1 MELVVFVGLQG
12 SGKSAFYRSR
22 YSGTHLHVS
31 KDLFPAHARRK
42 QERQMRQVEEALAT
56 GRSVV
61 VDNTNARRA
70 DRAPLVEA
78 GRRFGA
84 RLIAVHFTASVA
96 EALRRNAGREGRAR
110 VPDVA
115 IFTTARRTET
125 PVREEGFDEVLRVRM
140 DVDGFALESAAARQ
154 NDS

>member
-1 MELVVFVGLQG
+1 
-12 SGKSAFYRSR
+12 
-22 YSGTHLHVS
+22 
-31 KDLFPAHARRK
+31 
-42 QERQMRQVEEALAT
+42 MRQVEEALAT

-61 VDNTNARRA
+61 VDNTNARKA

-84 RLIAVHFTASVA
+84 RLIAVHFTAAVA

-115 IFTTARRTET
+115 IFTTARRMEA
-125 PVREEGFDEVLRVRM
+125 PAREEGFDELLRVR
-140 DVDGFALESAAARQ
+140 VDGDAYPLESIGAPPG
-154 NDS
+154 